1 MKSFAYCF
9 TLISTIAINIA
20 ASLPAQ
26 AQRARVFVSVN
37 GNDNN
42 PCTALSPCRTF
53 QQAYDTVLAGGEISV
68 LDTGGYGPVFIS
80 KAISIISPDGIEAG
94 VLVPSGQSGIQIQAG
109 PNDAINLRGLIID
122 GAGSGSFGIIY
133 DAGQSV
139 TIQKCVIRNLTD
151 TGMFFEPANS
161 GFNLAVSDT
170 LIANNGINGVKILPF
185 VPSASGYVSAIFSHV
200 ELDNNANGILV
211 DGNSSSGATRVTVT
225 DSVVTGSIGTALA
238 VTATFS
244 PTSLMVFRSVVANNN
259 VAISANGTGAN
270 AATLRIGQS
279 TVTGNTFAWEDINS
293 GVVQSYGDNK
303 IDGNAQDQSPP
314 PTIPNK

>member
-122 GAGSGSFGIIY
+122 GAGSGSFGIVY

-139 TIQKCVIRNLTD
+139 TIQKCVIRNLTN
-151 TGMFFEPANS
+151 TGIFLEPANS

-170 LIANNGINGVKILPF
+170 LIANNGIYGVKILPF
-185 VPSASGYVSAIFSHV
+185 VPTGFVSATFSHV
-200 ELDNNANGILV
+200 ELDNNPNGILV
-211 DGNSSSGATRVTVT
+211 DGSNSSGATRVTVT

-238 VTATFS
+238 VNAQFL

-259 VAISANGTGAN
+259 VAISANAAGAN